1 MGISP
6 GFGNIINEG
15 NIYGTYIHGIFDRSD
30 ISSEVIKSLMKS
42 KGVEISHEDVIDMDK
57 YKEKQYEILAEN
69 LEKAI
74 DVDELLAILGG
85 K

>member
-1 MGISP
+1 
-6 GFGNIINEG
+6 
-15 NIYGTYIHGIFDRSD
+15 
-30 ISSEVIKSLMKS
+30 MKS
-42 KGVEISHEDVIDMDK
+42 KGIEISHKDVIDMDK

-74 DVDELLAILGG
+74 DVDKLLAVLGG

>member
-1 MGISP
+1 
-6 GFGNIINEG
+6 
-15 NIYGTYIHGIFDRSD
+15 
-30 ISSEVIKSLMKS
+30 MKS

-74 DVDELLAILGG
+74 YVDELLAILGG